1 LFIIKINAI
10 PMVARIKNLRKKHP
24 VFFFISLFQSVL
36 LDLFYFFRLF
46 FIPFDSIF
54 NSLYSKKKADKV
66 HCNQVNSI
74 HFLLSFYFSGQLTIF
89 CKT

>member
-1 LFIIKINAI
+1 NACIFKTVFEILFGGYATPTKC
-10 PMVARIKNLRKKHP
+10 VAFWRLALN
-24 VFFFISLFQSVL
+24 SY

-66 HCNQVNSI
+66 HCNQVNFI